1 MYLTDQ
7 ELAERFRVKRPGL
20 ELIAIEDAAVPVTVL
35 NISILA
41 QQKKHISLL
50 EEFLLRAIDAGVRS
64 VDEISTYLG
73 IPSNLVEPALVSQLA
88 AHNVVYDSRR
98 RHATLTTSGVR
109 EAQELSTVIPVETE
123 VPIAFDRAIWKPTE
137 YKTRDLIRRGEAE
150 SLGKLLIPAKYS
162 TRIGTSDVCARDIQ
176 KLVRT
181 ERADD
186 RYQVLDIMRV
196 RRSRNAY
203 LPVKM
208 LVFSDNVEPEPE
220 LLFVVDGA
228 ESADHQ
234 AEIAAHGG
242 PDILDV
248 SVRNQSGGAGLES
261 NNPLGSDSLSPPI
274 DVHGRAANIIR
285 TLSAYEHGI
294 ELQRALL
301 DVNSRL
307 LITSPSIFRAVVDR
321 QFLADMERRLLQG
334 VHVAIGYGFGSD
346 NRESDSDAILH
357 LSNLQKR
364 YSDQF
369 ALFRVP
375 DCRLNY
381 LVRDNVT
388 IESTFEWLSFRGARG
403 RPYGI
408 DKGVVLNGKEY
419 SDALHSRFLA
429 GISASD

>member
-20 ELIAIEDAAVPVTVL
+20 ELIAIEDAAAPVTVL

-50 EEFLLRAIDAGVRS
+50 EEFLLRAIDAGVCS

-73 IPSNLVEPALVSQLA
+73 IPANLVEPALVSQLA
-88 AHNVVYDSRR
+88 AHNVVYDSRS

-123 VPIAFDRAIWKPTE
+123 VPIAFDRATWKPAD

-150 SLGKLLIPAKYS
+150 DLGKILIPAKYS
-162 TRIGTSDVCARDIQ
+162 TRIGTSDVDARDIQ

-181 ERADD
+181 EKADD

-208 LVFSDNVEPEPE
+208 LVFSDNVESEPE

-234 AEIAAHGG
+234 SEIAAHGG

-248 SVRNQSGGAGLES
+248 SVRKQSGDGELES
-261 NNPLGSDSLSPPI
+261 NSPLDSDSFSPSI
-274 DVHGRAANIIR
+274 DVPRRAANIVR

-301 DVNSRL
+301 EANSRL

-321 QFLADMERRLLQG
+321 QFLADLERRLLQG
-334 VHVAIGYGFGSD
+334 VHVALGYGFGSD
-346 NRESDSDAILH
+346 GRVSDTDAIMH
-357 LSNLQKR
+357 LSNFQKR
-364 YSDQF
+364 YPGLF
-369 ALFRVP
+369 VLFRVS
-375 DCRLNY
+375 DCRVNY
-381 LVRDNVT
+381 LVRDTVT

-408 DKGVVLNGKEY
+408 DKGVVLDGKEY
-419 SDALHSRFLA
+419 SDAQHSRFLS
-429 GISASD
+429 GVSASD

>member
-196 RRSRNAY
+196 RRRRNAY

-261 NNPLGSDSLSPPI
+261 NNIHWVRTPFLLLLMYTGTQRILT
-274 DVHGRAANIIR
+274 R

-388 IESTFEWLSFRGARG
+388 ISRPLMVIISRG
-403 RPYGI
+403 
-408 DKGVVLNGKEY
+408 
-419 SDALHSRFLA
+419 
-429 GISASD
+429 